1 MKKILSMAVLLL
13 LLPALIGL
21 SAAADP
27 TGDLPLLETVTTGQ
41 DRALVTGTGDD
52 AVRVWL
58 EGTRYAPRIRAD
70 GARAPRL
77 QADLDRILRD
87 GGYTPGT
94 ISLLREGRYL
104 HLAWEDRTFR
114 TFRTFYTRLDLKGT
128 APPADPVPAG
138 EEGGVLGLYRGRV
151 VVRSTDPLTRRAV
164 IAQRGDTGQAFIP
177 NASISP
183 AAVTLSRGVDVEE
196 GLPAAREI
204 PLSTWSLPQATGTR
218 QWVYFCYMDG
228 DNNLD
233 PYGDDDFAEFLAA
246 GSTANVTL
254 VVLKDDR
261 GDRNTHLYVVNA
273 GGGSATEIPLSNV
286 NPVWSTEVEMGDPA
300 TLSAAAKWV
309 IATYPSEHLAIDLWD
324 HGSGLGGLLSD
335 TATSMDMKE
344 LRSAMSEIARYRG
357 RPVDLLAYDA
367 CSMAQAEVY
376 YQVKAFADV
385 QVGSSDLVPADG
397 FPYHKPNVSVL
408 RDLGANPHWTARDL
422 AARMVEHYRS
432 VYPSGVL
439 SATDMDLMD
448 RELVPSVTAL
458 AQAMKHR
465 AGTGHDSIVQATAG
479 AVTFRGNP
487 DLGHFA
493 GILGANQS
501 ASPEIRD
508 ACALAR
514 SAVSSAVFA
523 IAPGNR
529 SETTG
534 LTISMYQLGGYSDLR
549 FSVETPWNEFLD
561 ALAEKK
567 DHPNSPPSV
576 ALASPVD
583 GTAFLSPAPLPASGT
598 AGDPD
603 GILRV
608 EVKLDRGD
616 WTGATGTTAWSAALN
631 TTGLPAG
638 SHRIWARSLDAR
650 GSDMV
655 DRDYSPFQ
663 YRTLG
668 SSTVPARYHTWN
680 DVEAELSALEEAH
693 PDIIMRH
700 RIGTSWEGRPIWAVE
715 VTDHVGTDEGEPAIL
730 VQALQHSDERIA
742 GEVLFIY
749 LTFLAEHYGSDPR
762 VTRIVNAGEIWF
774 VPVVN
779 PDGLAFT
786 ENGNPD
792 WRRNRRSNGDG
803 TYGVD
808 LNRNYEGAL
817 NGDPAGAWGQVGASH
832 STHQET
838 YCGPGFFSEPESRAI
853 RDLVVAH
860 GFRGSLNY
868 HSKGESVGWP
878 WGYTTS
884 LSTPDNESMARLGS
898 RIASRIPRSSGTG
911 SYTALQSSRF
921 DLASG
926 DHDDWIYG
934 FTRLLQNASVYPYT
948 IEVAQTTRP
957 PADQVPAI
965 AAAHLESQ
973 LYFSEWILAGN
984 LPPGTPAAPTGPRER
999 VAGAPA
1005 TFTTRAQDPDGDQV
1019 RLLMDWGDGTAN
1031 WTGFSESGG
1040 SLSVDHAWVLP
1051 GTYSVKARA
1060 FDVSNASSPWSDAAT
1075 TSVSEVPDSRPPAP
1089 PAIPAGPS
1097 STQTIF
1103 LNRYTASAT
1112 DPDGDP
1118 VVLRFDWGDGT
1129 WTESAAVPSGT
1140 AVQATH
1146 TWTVPGTFPVTVQ
1159 ATDCYGLASSPSP
1172 PLAVRVLQPD
1182 ATLTITERT
1191 NTRVY
1196 IGSAYNRRWTSQGF
1210 SPKKPWITGVSLPL
1224 RRQGLPIVPLSV
1236 MIRTSPGPS
1245 GGSTLSQAL
1254 ILPAQV
1260 QGEIGWVNVTFDTPA
1275 DATGRSTAYLVL
1287 STGSAANASAYY
1299 QGYLDN
1305 THPYAGGIWYYE
1317 QDKDGDPD
1325 LDMAALLTFAASPP
1339 GNRPPQTPAAP
1350 AGPPA
1355 CDTGNICEY
1364 AATVQD
1370 TDGDLLRATFDWGDG
1385 STWESDPV
1393 PSGTT
1398 VSGTHAWTSPGTFA
1412 VRILAADASGAVSG
1426 WSPARTVTVSDLPG
1440 TNRPPET
1447 PSVPSGPV
1455 LGNLGQQLAFS
1466 SHATDPEGDDLTFT
1480 FEWGDGSTWVSD
1492 LVPSGTTVTGA
1503 HAWTSP
1509 GTFAVRVMAMDNR
1522 SAPSPWTDPLNVT
1535 ITTTGNRPPEIPASP
1550 DGPAEIATG
1559 TAGEYRVLATDP
1571 DGDDVACVFNWG
1583 DGTENRTPLQVSG
1596 STHAASHGWTAA
1608 GTYPVRVKARDA
1620 GGSESA
1626 WSPSISVTVSQPSGT
1641 LTIASDPN
1649 TRVYL
1654 GSAYSRRWHSQG
1666 FRATGSRITGA
1677 VPTMG
1682 REGNPAMDLQVMI
1695 RTTPN
1700 PATGITRGQV
1710 TLAPDRVGAG
1720 PAGVEV
1726 TFDPPVAVKEG
1737 GLYYLVV
1744 STGTMYHSKNH
1755 YFGYADY
1762 LKPYPDGIWYY
1773 EQQPQGNANLDMV
1786 ATLRFG

>member
-1 MKKILSMAVLLL
+1 MKQKLSLAVLLL
-13 LLPALIGL
+13 LLPALISL

-27 TGDLPLLETVTTGQ
+27 AMGFQFAGTVTTGQ
-41 DRALVTGTGDD
+41 GHTLLAGTGDD
-52 AVRVWL
+52 SVRVWL
-58 EGTRYAPRIRAD
+58 EGTRYAPRIRAE

-94 ISLLREGRYL
+94 VSVLREGRYL

-114 TFRTFYTRLDLKGT
+114 TFRTFYTRIDVEGT
-128 APPADPVPAG
+128 EPPADPVPAG

-151 VVRSTDPLTRRAV
+151 VVKSTDPLTRRT
-164 IAQRGDTGQAFIP
+164 IISERGAAGRTFAPNSSIP
-177 NASISP
+177 S
-183 AAVTLSRGVDVEE
+183 AAVTLSRSVDVEE
-196 GLPAAREI
+196 MLPAPGEI
-204 PLSTWSLPQATGTR
+204 PLSPGSPLQASGTR
-218 QWVYFCYMDG
+218 QWTYFCYMDG

-254 VVLKDDR
+254 IVLKDDR
-261 GDRNTHLYVVNA
+261 GDRNTHLYVINP

-286 NPVWSTEVEMGDPA
+286 NPAWSTEVEMGDPA
-300 TLSAAAKWV
+300 TLSSVATWV

-324 HGSGLGGLLSD
+324 HGSGLGGLLMD

-397 FPYHKPNVSVL
+397 FPYHKQGASVL
-408 RDLGANPHWTARDL
+408 GDLGANPGWTARDL
-422 AARMVEHYRS
+422 AARMVEHYRA
-432 VYPSGVL
+432 VFPSGVL
-439 SATDMDLMD
+439 SATDMDLLD
-448 RELVPSVTAL
+448 RELVPAVTAL
-458 AQAMKHR
+458 AQTMKHR
-465 AGTGHDSIVQATAG
+465 AGSSHGSIVQAAGG

-493 GILGANQS
+493 GILEANLS
-501 ASPEIRD
+501 ASPEIRE
-508 ACALAR
+508 ACAVTR
-514 SAVSSAVFA
+514 SAISSAVFA
-523 IAPGNR
+523 VAPGNR

-534 LTISMYQLGGYSDLR
+534 LTISMYQLAGYQDLR

-561 ALAEKK
+561 AMAAKK
-567 DHPNSPPSV
+567 DHPNSPPTV
-576 ALASPVD
+576 ALASPAD

-603 GILRV
+603 GILKV
-608 EVKLDRGD
+608 EVKVDRGD
-616 WTGATGTTAWSAALN
+616 WTPATGTTAWSAALN

-638 SHRIWARSLDAR
+638 THRIWARSLDAR
-650 GSDMV
+650 GSGMV
-655 DRDYSPFQ
+655 DRDYSPSQ
-663 YRTLG
+663 YRTVG
-668 SSTVPARYHTWN
+668 SSTVPARYHTWS
-680 DVEAELSALEEAH
+680 DVETELSALEEAH

-700 RIGTSWEGRPIWAVE
+700 RIGTSGEGRPIWAVE
-715 VTDHVGTDEGEPAIL
+715 VTDHPGAEEGEPAIL
-730 VQALQHSDERIA
+730 LQALQHSDERIA
-742 GEVLFIY
+742 GEVLMSY

-762 VTRIVNAGEIWF
+762 VTEIVNAGEIWF

-779 PDGLAFT
+779 PDGLVFT
-786 ENGNPD
+786 ENSDPN
-792 WRRNRRSNGDG
+792 WRRNRRTNGDG

-832 STHQET
+832 STHEET
-838 YCGPGFFSEPESRAI
+838 YCGPDFFSEPESRAI
-853 RDLVVAH
+853 RDLVVAQ

-934 FTRLLQNASVYPYT
+934 FSRFQENVSVYPYT
-948 IEVAQTTRP
+948 IEVAQSTRP

-999 VAGAPA
+999 VAGVSA

-1019 RLLMDWGDGTAN
+1019 RVLMDWGDGTAN

-1040 SLSVDHAWVLP
+1040 SLSADHAWVLP
-1051 GTYSVKARA
+1051 GTYAVKARA
-1060 FDVSNASSPWSDAAT
+1060 FDVPNASSPWSDAT
-1075 TSVSEVPDSRPPAP
+1075 TITVSEVPDSRPPSP
-1089 PAIPAGPS
+1089 PAIPAGPA

-1103 LNRYTASAT
+1103 LNRYAASAT

-1118 VVLRFDWGDGT
+1118 VVLRFDWGDAT

-1140 AVQATH
+1140 VVQATH

-1159 ATDCYGLASSPSP
+1159 ATDCYGVASGHSL

-1196 IGSAYNRRWTSQGF
+1196 IGSAYNRRWTAQGF

-1236 MIRTSPGPS
+1236 MIRTAPGTS
-1245 GGSTLSQAL
+1245 GGSTLSQAS
-1254 ILPAQV
+1254 ILPSQV
-1260 QGEIGWVNVTFDTPA
+1260 EAEIGWVNVTFDTPA

-1287 STGSAANASAYY
+1287 TTGSAANTSAYY

-1317 QDKDGDPD
+1317 QNKDGDPD
-1325 LDMAALLTFAASPP
+1325 LDLAALLTFAASAP
-1339 GNRPPQTPAAP
+1339 GNRPPQVPDAP
-1350 AGPPA
+1350 AGPSA
-1355 CDTGNICEY
+1355 CDTGIPCAY
-1364 AATVQD
+1364 TATVQD
-1370 TDGDLLRATFDWGDG
+1370 PDGDPVRGTFDWGDG
-1385 STWESDPV
+1385 STWMSEPV
-1393 PSGTT
+1393 PSGTA
-1398 VSGTHAWTSPGTFA
+1398 VSGTHAWASPGTFA
-1412 VRILAADASGAVSG
+1412 VRVMATDASGAASG
-1426 WSPARTVTVSDLPG
+1426 WSPARTVTVSTVPG
-1440 TNRPPET
+1440 ANRPPET
-1447 PSVPSGPV
+1447 PAVPSGPV
-1455 LGNLGQQLAFS
+1455 QGTTGQHLAFS
-1466 SHATDPEGDDLTFT
+1466 SGAADPDGDDLTFT
-1480 FEWGDGSTWVSD
+1480 FDWGDGSTWVSD
-1492 LVPSGTTVTGA
+1492 RVASGTTVTGIY
-1503 HAWTSP
+1503 AWTSP
-1509 GTFAVRVMAMDNR
+1509 GTFAVRVMAQDNR
-1522 SAPSPWTDPLNVT
+1522 TAASAWSEALDVT
-1535 ITTTGNRPPEIPASP
+1535 IIGTGNRPPGIPPSP
-1550 DGPAEIATG
+1550 NGPVEIAIG
-1559 TAGEYRVLATDP
+1559 AVGEYRVVASDP
-1571 DGDDVACVFNWG
+1571 DGDTVACVFDWD
-1583 DGTENRTPLQVSG
+1583 DGAENLTPFLASG
-1596 STHAASHGWTAA
+1596 STHAASHGWTAP
-1608 GTYPVRVKARDA
+1608 GTYLVRVKARDEEGA
-1620 GGSESA
+1620 ESE
-1626 WSPSISVTVSQPSGT
+1626 WSPPLSVVVTQPAGT
-1641 LTIASDPN
+1641 LVIASDPN
-1649 TRVYL
+1649 TRVYV
-1654 GSAYSRRWHSQG
+1654 GSSYSRRWHSQS

-1677 VPTMG
+1677 VLTLH
-1682 REGNPAMDLQVMI
+1682 REGNPAMPLQVMI

-1700 PATGITRGQV
+1700 PATGITRGQASL
-1710 TLAPDRVGAG
+1710 TPDQVGTG

-1726 TFDPPVAVKEG
+1726 TFDPPVTVKEE

-1744 STGTMYHSKNH
+1744 STGTTYNSRNH
-1755 YFGYADY
+1755 YYGYADY
-1762 LKPYPDGIWYY
+1762 HAPYTGGIWYY